1 MGTGEKSSDPGDLRQ
16 LRQQILAM
24 QKAYDD
30 IVSPGNIAKTVLD
43 ELKGLNL
50 FNLLK
55 HFFWNLAGISV
66 LLFICFLVL
75 LVRCCQVQRQV
86 LGLRVGLHEEHLAN

>member
-43 ELKGLNL
+43 ELKG
-50 FNLLK
+50 FNPL
-55 HFFWNLAGISV
+55 S
-66 LLFICFLVL
+66 C
-75 LVRCCQVQRQV
+75 
-86 LGLRVGLHEEHLAN
+86 